1 MVFIYGNTFAPFKR
15 NTLDMEASMTSANL
29 IPNTAGTSTL
39 KALVCCMIG
48 FAGDRLLN
56 NFSFTYL

>member
-1 MVFIYGNTFAPFKR
+1 MVFIYENTFAPLTHY
-15 NTLDMEASMTSANL
+15 TLDMEASRTSANL
-29 IPNTAGTSTL
+29 IPNTADTNTL
-39 KALVCCMIG
+39 EALVCCMFG